1 MGFKMAIRNFLA
13 LALGLAGLCLY
24 AEQKVQL
31 GEYEVHYSVIN
42 STFLQPEVAERY
54 KIVRAEKRAVIT
66 ISVLHDESVAVP
78 TGVSGSFTNLLSQ
91 RMTLDFEL
99 IEEGTARY
107 YLASFLF
114 TSEEPLTFD
123 IEVQIEEER
132 TSFQFKQKVF
142 TQ

>member
-13 LALGLAGLCLY
+13 FALVLAGLCIY

-31 GEYEVHYSVIN
+31 GAYEVHYSVIN
-42 STFLQPEVAERY
+42 STFLQPEIAERY

-66 ISVLHDESVAVP
+66 ISVLHDKSVPAP
-78 TGVSGSFTNLLSQ
+78 TNVSGSFTNLLSQ
-91 RMTLDFEL
+91 RMVLDFKL

-132 TSFQFKQKVF
+132 QSFQFKQKVY
-142 TQ
+142 TP